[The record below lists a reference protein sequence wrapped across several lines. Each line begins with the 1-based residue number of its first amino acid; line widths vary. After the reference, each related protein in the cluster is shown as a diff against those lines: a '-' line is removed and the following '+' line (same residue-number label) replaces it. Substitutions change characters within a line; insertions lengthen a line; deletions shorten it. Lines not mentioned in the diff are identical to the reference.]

1 MKNLLVLLTY
11 LLITH
16 FSFAQSGLKLP
27 AENPDKAREHYVLL
41 SDHFDNQTYEQS
53 YTSLLWIMENAPD
66 MHESVYIL
74 GQKTI
79 KKLLDQYPDHEDYK
93 EVMMQVYDHRIKYF
107 GNEIKVLNR
116 KAYDAYKYFRNNPE
130 RLEETI
136 RIFDRIGELEG
147 KNLKANLLY
156 PYFDLK
162 VLQHKNNIITGEEL
176 IQFYEHI
183 SDVINSKLES
193 GPNENLGKVQ
203 KLIDTKLSNSVP
215 LDCDRIEQLFI
226 NGHSD
231 QPFSLQQAK
240 LIIKLSIAY
249 KCTGKAYFVDAIK
262 VLFDAE
268 ATVKLAK
275 IISSYHL
282 ENSEYDSA
290 ISYFQKSLNLT
301 QDLSEKS
308 MIYFDM
314 AGVYSAKGDKHKA
327 REMAY
332 QSLKFD
338 RSNLSNYRLIGDL
351 YYNSYDDCKEDH
363 SRVEDRSVFF
373 AAYEKYALAA
383 DPDKMRLAE
392 QQFPSMESIH
402 TENFQEGQV
411 INTECWMA
419 ENVKI
424 RRRPAL
430 VSN

>member
-1 MKNLLVLLTY
+1 MRNLLVLIAC
-11 LLITH
+11 LLITN
-16 FSFAQSGLKLP
+16 FSLAQSSLKLP
-27 AENPDKAREHYVLL
+27 EENPDLAREHYVLL
-41 SDHFDNQTYEQS
+41 SDHYDNQAYEES
-53 YTSLLWIMENAPD
+53 YASLLWIMENAPD
-66 MHESVYIL
+66 MHESAYLL

-79 KKLLDQYPDHEDYK
+79 KKLLDQYPDNEKYK
-93 EVMMQVYDHRIKYF
+93 EAMMKVYDHRIKYF

-116 KAYDAYKYFRNNPE
+116 KAYDAYKYYRNNPE

-136 RIFDRIGELEG
+136 KIFEGIDELEG
-147 KNLKANLLY
+147 RNLKANLLY

-162 VLQHKNNIITGEEL
+162 VLQHKSKVISDEDL
-176 IQFYEHI
+176 IRFYEHI

-203 KLIDTKLSNSVP
+203 KLIDTKLSNSIP

-226 NGHSD
+226 SGDSD

-249 KCTGKAYFVDAIK
+249 KCTEETYFSDAIK
-262 VLFDAE
+262 ILFNTDP
-268 ATVKLAK
+268 TVKLAK
-275 IISSYHL
+275 IIASFHL
-282 ENSEYDSA
+282 EKSEYDSA
-290 ISYFQKSLNLT
+290 ISYFQKSLDLT

-308 MIYFDM
+308 IIYFDM
-314 AGVYSAKGDKHKA
+314 AGVYSAKGDKYRA

-363 SRVEDRSVFF
+363 SRVQDRSVFF
-373 AAYEKYALAA
+373 AAYEKYSLAG
-383 DPDKMRLAE
+383 DHDKMRLAE

-402 TENFQEGQV
+402 TENFHEGQV
-411 INTECWMA
+411 INTKCWMA
-419 ENVKI
+419 EDVKI
-424 RRRPAL
+424 RRRPIV